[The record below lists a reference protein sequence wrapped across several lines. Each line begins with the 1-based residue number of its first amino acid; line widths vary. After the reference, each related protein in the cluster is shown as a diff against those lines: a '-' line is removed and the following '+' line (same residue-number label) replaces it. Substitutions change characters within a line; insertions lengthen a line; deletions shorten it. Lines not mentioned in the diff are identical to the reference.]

1 MYVCIRFQISFFS
14 VVNSYGNKLTL
25 GFIFLLLAE
34 YSLLPHPY
42 SFKTKLL
49 CWALAW
55 MCVGYP
61 PEGLDEYEM
70 EFCSCFVT
78 YHYVW
83 CMIPSW
89 LDAFGTLLSY
99 MKRNKSLQKKTTT
112 LCSSL
117 SSFQIFERERD
128 SVQHFVQV
136 VFWVPVQN
144 RSCWLNRPSHYIHN
158 FILASTLNLEVSSS
172 SISRKTTMSGTRP
185 TSRGL
190 CFQL

>member
-1 MYVCIRFQISFFS
+1 
-14 VVNSYGNKLTL
+14 
-25 GFIFLLLAE
+25 
-34 YSLLPHPY
+34 
-42 SFKTKLL
+42 
-49 CWALAW
+49 

-61 PEGLDEYEM
+61 PAGLDEYEM

-117 SSFQIFERERD
+117 SPRFKFLKERE
-128 SVQHFVQV
+128 
-136 VFWVPVQN
+136 
-144 RSCWLNRPSHYIHN
+144 
-158 FILASTLNLEVSSS
+158 ILY
-172 SISRKTTMSGTRP
+172 SILYKSFSESPCKTGAA
-185 TSRGL
+185 G
-190 CFQL
+190 